1 MFVVLNEF
9 WRNRWK
15 NSQLC
20 RWSFRLLKLSKNILK
35 HLWFF
40 VVLLF
45 QGFEHL
51 QKLRSDLQRSI
62 KVKRLFSTLLLKITP
77 FCINTFVKFI
87 SKAQNIHANIKMF
100 TVSNE
105 QFEVTSHLICIR
117 IGSIFHFRYDFR
129 NVNGVLYF
137 LVVIWEGDWID
148 RLSEYFW
155 GFFLY
160 EFVYHNEEFLL
171 DWRLSF
177 VHKLIL

>member
-35 HLWFF
+35 HLWLF
-40 VVLLF
+40 VVFLF
-45 QGFEHL
+45 QCFEHF
-51 QKLRSDLQRSI
+51 QNLRSDLQRSI
-62 KVKRLFSTLLLKITP
+62 KVKRFFPTLLLKIAP

-87 SKAQNIHANIKMF
+87 SKAQNIHANIKVF

-137 LVVIWEGDWID
+137 LVVIRKGYWVNGLPE
-148 RLSEYFW
+148 
-155 GFFLY
+155 
-160 EFVYHNEEFLL
+160 
-171 DWRLSF
+171 
-177 VHKLIL
+177 

>member
-1 MFVVLNEF
+1 MLVVLNEL

-40 VVLLF
+40 VVFLF

-51 QKLRSDLQRSI
+51 QHLRSDLQRSI
-62 KVKRLFSTLLLKITP
+62 EVKRFFSTLLLKIAP

-87 SKAQNIHANIKMF
+87 SKAQNIHANIKVF

-117 IGSIFHFRYDFR
+117 IWSIFHFRYDFR
-129 NVNGVLYF
+129 NVNGVLYL
-137 LVVIWEGDWID
+137 LVVIRKGYWVNG
-148 RLSEYFW
+148 LPEYLRC
-155 GFFLY
+155 FLLDQ
-160 EFVYHNEEFLL
+160 FVYHHEKLL
-171 DWRLSF
+171 LNRGLSF
-177 VHKLIL
+177 THK